1 MTKYEEY
8 KELADKVK
16 KDMEQHQ
23 NNINKF
29 LERKEE
35 LEREIRELNEDN
47 KNKPVTYERFQQI
60 NEEIKNKRAEVL
72 DIDTFLKQNDNVYF
86 IENSIN
92 KVEELYK
99 ELREKDLKNILD
111 LINYLNKWFKENE
124 KFIKANAEYRELA
137 RVIYM
142 SDPVNSR
149 NTYFL
154 TYDSTKYRPFS
165 LKFER
170 ELKNLINL
178 FEDRKDSSTG
188 VF

>member
-23 NNINKF
+23 NTINKY
-29 LERKEE
+29 LARKEE
-35 LEREIRELNEDN
+35 LVREIRELNEED

-60 NEEIKNKRAEVL
+60 NKEINNKRAEIL
-72 DIDTFLKQNDNVYF
+72 DIDGYLAKNNSVYF

-99 ELREKDLKNILD
+99 ELREKDQKNVLD
-111 LINYLNKWFKENE
+111 LINYLNKWFKEND
-124 KFIKANAEYRELA
+124 KFIKVNKDYRELA
-137 RVIYM
+137 EVIYM
-142 SDPVNSR
+142 SNPVNNK
-149 NTYFL
+149 NTYFPM
-154 TYDSTKYRPFS
+154 YDQTKYRAFS
-165 LKFER
+165 LHFER
-170 ELKNLINL
+170 ELKNLIKL